1 MQGPRSSFFKQI
13 FFINQLFE
21 KGKFIRGEKRI
32 VVYLYV
38 WCYGIE
44 KLKILYIS
52 KNEIYKIYKNELI
65 EFQPTRFLNFT
76 LF

>member
-1 MQGPRSSFFKQI
+1 M
-13 FFINQLFE
+13 
-21 KGKFIRGEKRI
+21 
-32 VVYLYV
+32 YLYV

-52 KNEIYKIYKNELI
+52 KNGIYKIYKNELI